1 MNENITFLNHTNLSK
16 KEIHELSKSSI
27 IYSMNFEV
35 HRYLENLSIKHE
47 IAEDVLNN
55 NDENMIFDKVVSL
68 YDWYSKNPLSKEM
81 EFYGFNIFEMMDTT
95 ELHTF
100 LITKLYNI
108 YIIQKILNVKKP
120 KKIFSTLLE
129 NFITEIIDEKTE
141 FTKIENSVKTNM
153 VWNKIE
159 IKFNLG
165 KTPISFRISR
175 NLYIKLKS
183 IFENFICSSNNL
195 WADINKRESILLL
208 EFNPS
213 TYPELLKNL
222 SMTNK
227 QIILFNNRRSAIW
240 NKSSINLLKSTN
252 SKILSINKLLN
263 SNQKQKIQ
271 QKKLH
276 YEKILENLLE
286 KESLSDV
293 FILNGYSFWNEIKSE
308 LINTFKSRLLWYM
321 ELILSSKMYMEN
333 SNIHSILSLNVIGE
347 TEKAIL
353 SQISKNINSIML
365 EHAFANYTEKISRYD
380 ILSNYSLFPDKIAV
394 WGNVQKKYLNMVHE
408 IPDER
413 IIVCG
418 SPRHDSFFKS
428 KQPKTISKNRI
439 LLCPRPIVE
448 LNCHN
453 STQMYIKYETILKS
467 TIQQLKQFPDVQLIV
482 KLHPGDIAHNDLI
495 QKIVS
500 EIDSEILI
508 YHSKPIHQLIDQ
520 SDLVFVI
527 SPEGHDPSTVILES
541 IIFEKPTINL
551 VLDNKFFNFS
561 YELHNAVI
569 SISKNDNLPEIIQK
583 ILHDENFRINL
594 ISNGKNFLK
603 DYLSNPENASK
614 SLVEQILKLN

>member
-1 MNENITFLNHTNLSK
+1 
-16 KEIHELSKSSI
+16 
-27 IYSMNFEV
+27 
-35 HRYLENLSIKHE
+35 
-47 IAEDVLNN
+47 
-55 NDENMIFDKVVSL
+55 
-68 YDWYSKNPLSKEM
+68 
-81 EFYGFNIFEMMDTT
+81 
-95 ELHTF
+95 
-100 LITKLYNI
+100 
-108 YIIQKILNVKKP
+108 
-120 KKIFSTLLE
+120 
-129 NFITEIIDEKTE
+129 
-141 FTKIENSVKTNM
+141 
-153 VWNKIE
+153 
-159 IKFNLG
+159 
-165 KTPISFRISR
+165 
-175 NLYIKLKS
+175 
-183 IFENFICSSNNL
+183 
-195 WADINKRESILLL
+195 
-208 EFNPS
+208 
-213 TYPELLKNL
+213 
-222 SMTNK
+222 
-227 QIILFNNRRSAIW
+227 
-240 NKSSINLLKSTN
+240 
-252 SKILSINKLLN
+252 
-263 SNQKQKIQ
+263 
-271 QKKLH
+271 
-276 YEKILENLLE
+276 
-286 KESLSDV
+286 
-293 FILNGYSFWNEIKSE
+293 
-308 LINTFKSRLLWYM
+308 
-321 ELILSSKMYMEN
+321 
-333 SNIHSILSLNVIGE
+333 
-347 TEKAIL
+347 
-353 SQISKNINSIML
+353 ML

-467 TIQQLKQFPDVQLIV
+467 TIQQLKQFPGVQLIV

-551 VLDNKFFNFS
+551 VLDDKFFNFS